1 MEAVSESKRQ
11 GLVPSRGPS
20 HPLPGTED
28 LPWGISAVDGIP
40 FAMITGWFSEQLA
53 WKHFSLMEFP
63 CPSRGFQ

>member
-40 FAMITGWFSEQLA
+40 FAMITG
-53 WKHFSLMEFP
+53 
-63 CPSRGFQ
+63 